1 MKSAQ
6 NQPKTTYLQKSLINV
21 VPEKVH
27 TSHPHPVEQ
36 MPNENIMYV
45 QQVFYSI
52 RRCSCVMCFFIRTLF
67 YSSLLGGSSISAHVY
82 FGRKKRHDKN
92 NSKKN
97 HDIVSYR
104 RSGQRLRC
112 QSMVMMCV
120 LLFLLHKCF
129 SYCHT
134 HWLRFTREFSFF
146 LLFFVFFYC
155 R

>member
-27 TSHPHPVEQ
+27 TSHPHPVKQ

-82 FGRKKRHDKN
+82 FGRKKKTRQKQQQEKPWHCV
-92 NSKKN
+92 
-97 HDIVSYR
+97 VSEVGPTFTMPVDGDDVR
-104 RSGQRLRC
+104 
-112 QSMVMMCV
+112 VTV
-120 LLFLLHKCF
+120 LITQVLFLL
-129 SYCHT
+129 SYPLAKIYA
-134 HWLRFTREFSFF
+134 WI
-146 LLFFVFFYC
+146 FVFSSFL
-155 R
+155 RLLLL